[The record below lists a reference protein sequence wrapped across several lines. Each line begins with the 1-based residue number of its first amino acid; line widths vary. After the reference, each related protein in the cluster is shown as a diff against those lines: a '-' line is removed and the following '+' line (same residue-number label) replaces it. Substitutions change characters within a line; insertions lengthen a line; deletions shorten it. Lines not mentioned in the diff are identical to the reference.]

1 MVGVAAPGWARGVGV
16 AYRPLRMVPSLTF
29 AAADLPPVVR
39 DLLIVLACAGL
50 VAALLGR
57 LRMSA
62 IPGYLIAGAAIGPSV
77 LGLVGDAADVE
88 ALGELAVV
96 LLMFGIGLHLDT
108 GSMKRGALPTLAVG
122 VASVLATVAAATP
135 IIRLFGISW
144 AGSVAVAMGLAMS
157 STAVVIRDMQTRRE
171 MTRAHGRL
179 AVGVLIVQDLLV
191 IAVLALLPTLAPQG
205 GAGAGAVDAAAAAG
219 AGEAAGDIAMGLGPS
234 VWGQT
239 LRVLVVML
247 LLGLGRL
254 LLPRAML
261 WLSRNTPPE
270 VVLVGVAAVALGAAV
285 GAGKL
290 GFSGA
295 LGSFLAGF
303 LLARTPLKY
312 QLSGQLVPLR
322 DLFLSVFFTTV
333 GMRLDV
339 GLALQSWYAVL
350 AGLVLLLGV
359 KTAAVAAAA
368 WAFGAVPAVAVRT
381 GLYLAQAGEF
391 SLVVLASAVSLGLL
405 SAGQGSVVIGVVVA
419 SLLVTPVLMFLGGR
433 AAEAL
438 GQRHAAPWIERAM
451 FADPPASGASGAG
464 AAGGATGAPSSQA
477 GGHAAAHGESAARDD
492 ATPRVVVAGYG
503 PVGRAVAD
511 RLEEEGIPFTIIEM
525 NTATVK
531 RQHQLGRSIVFGDVA
546 NPEVLESAGV
556 PHAAGVILTVPDE
569 EAVLRACRVI
579 RAMSPRVYIAARAQ
593 ALSRGLMARELGAD
607 HVTIEEVAT
616 AEAMARD
623 AIAKLRVRMSKNA
636 AEGKA

>member
-1 MVGVAAPGWARGVGV
+1 MVGVAAPGRARGVGV

-205 GAGAGAVDAAAAAG
+205 AAGAGAGAVDAAAAAG

-368 WAFGAVPAVAVRT
+368 WACGAVPAVAVRT

-451 FADPPASGASGAG
+451 FADPPASGAG
-464 AAGGATGAPSSQA
+464 GAPSSQA
-477 GGHAAAHGESAARDD
+477 GGHAAAHGEAAARDD